1 MFLVRFFSAQ
11 KCKTPIALSGV
22 VSFEIFGLGLRKHFF
37 CLEQCATFEP
47 TNQPTKLPNKQPNDQ
62 QITSQKTKQPN
73 IQPTN
78 KTNSTNHTK
87 PKQIKPSQT
96 KTKKER
102 NKPNKS
108 TTQQTN
114 QPTNQPIH
122 PAKQTDSQTNKTK
135 HDRAFLICRRARRQR
150 SQSPILVTVRIDK
163 HFKLY
168 IDWSLSGKSKSSQLA
183 SHVMES
189 TSRFLLIAQSAIRKA
204 ATLQSSYSRTAT
216 THDCKN
222 MQMKSQ
228 HWVAPNCTCRRA
240 FNGKQPQCSN
250 CIILTS

>member
-1 MFLVRFFSAQ
+1 MSWIFLSLGDMKVHRSDIMSWQKVLVRIASWTFF
-11 KCKTPIALSGV
+11 L
-22 VSFEIFGLGLRKHFF
+22 
-37 CLEQCATFEP
+37 TF
-47 TNQPTKLPNKQPNDQ
+47 
-62 QITSQKTKQPN
+62 
-73 IQPTN
+73 
-78 KTNSTNHTK
+78 
-87 PKQIKPSQT
+87 
-96 KTKKER
+96 
-102 NKPNKS
+102 
-108 TTQQTN
+108 
-114 QPTNQPIH
+114 
-122 PAKQTDSQTNKTK
+122 
-135 HDRAFLICRRARRQR
+135 FLICRRARRQR

-240 FNGKQPQCSN
+240 FNCKQPQCSN
-250 CIILTS
+250 CIRLTS